1 MRKAAK
7 ARTPAPTKPR
17 RPSAGGEAPVLSLR
31 ALNRALLARQHLL
44 KREKRSAAAELEH
57 LVGMQ
62 AQAPFPPY
70 FGLWTRLE
78 NFKPEELVALIES
91 RKAVRLSLMRS
102 TIHLVT
108 ADDAIHLRPILQSV
122 QERAFYVGSR
132 HGPALEGLDMKAILK
147 LSRKLVEDKPLTF
160 TGLGKF
166 LEKRFPGRPVDSLG
180 YASRNHFAMIQV
192 PPRGIWGKSGQ
203 PAHTTIEKWLGRS
216 IGRDTKPD
224 AMILRYL
231 AAFGPASVR
240 DAQAWSGLSKL
251 GDVFERLRPKLVTFR
266 DEAGRELYDLPEAPR
281 PDAGMKVPV
290 RFLPEYDNILLSHAD
305 RTRIISD
312 VDRKQL
318 FFGGGVLTSTIL
330 VDGFVHGTWKIVRKS
345 KSATLEISPYRPLL
359 KKDMAALTAEGKRLL
374 VFAAPGA
381 THTIRFADSL

>member
-1 MRKAAK
+1 MK
-7 ARTPAPTKPR
+7 TVE
-17 RPSAGGEAPVLSLR
+17 GETLSLR

-44 KREKRSAAAELEH
+44 KREKTSAAAELEH

-78 NFKPEELVALIES
+78 KFQPEELVALIES
-91 RKAVRLSLMRS
+91 RKVVRLSLMRS

-108 ADDAIHLRPILQSV
+108 ADDAIKLRPILQSV

-147 LSRKLVEDKPLTF
+147 LSRKLVEEKPLTF
-160 TGLGKF
+160 TGLGK
-166 LEKRFPGRPVDSLG
+166 LLSKKFPGRPVDSLG
-180 YASRNHFAMIQV
+180 YASRNHFTMIQV

-216 IGRDTKPD
+216 IGKDTKPD
-224 AMILRYL
+224 DMILRYI

-240 DAQAWSGLSKL
+240 DAQAWSGFSKL
-251 GDVFERLRPKLVTFR
+251 ADEFERLRPKLVTFR
-266 DEAGRELYDLPEAPR
+266 DEAGRELFDLPNAPR
-281 PDAGMKVPV
+281 PDADTKVPV

-312 VDRKQL
+312 KDRKFL

-330 VDGFVHGTWKIVRKS
+330 VDGFVHGSWKIARRGKT
-345 KSATLEISPYRPLL
+345 ATLEIKPYRPLL
-359 KKDMAALTAEGKRLL
+359 KKDVAALSAEGKRLL
-374 VFAAPGA
+374 AFAAPEA
-381 THTIRFADSL
+381 KHDIRFAKPTDTKL

>member
-1 MRKAAK
+1 MRKATAITAK
-7 ARTPAPTKPR
+7 KPR
-17 RPSAGGEAPVLSLR
+17 KPGAGDAGVLSLR
-31 ALNRALLARQHLL
+31 ALNRALLARQLLL
-44 KREKRSAAAELEH
+44 KREAMSAATALEY

-70 FGLWTRLE
+70 FGLWTRLAD
-78 NFKPEELVALIES
+78 FRAEELVELIES
-91 RKAVRLSLMRS
+91 RQAVRLSLMRS

-108 ADDAIHLRPILQSV
+108 AEDAIRLRPVLQSV

-132 HGPALEGLDMKAILK
+132 HGPALEGLDMQKILK
-147 LSRKLVEDKPLTF
+147 LSRKLVEAKPLTF
-160 TGLGKF
+160 TGLGKL
-166 LEKRFPGRPVDSLG
+166 LEKHFPDRPVDSLG

-216 IGRDTKPD
+216 IGKETASDD
-224 AMILRYL
+224 MILRYL
-231 AAFGPASVR
+231 AVFGPASVR
-240 DAQAWSGLSKL
+240 DAQVWSGLPRL
-251 GDVFERLRPKLVTFR
+251 ADVFERLRPKLVSFR
-266 DEAGRELYDLPEAPR
+266 DEAGRELFDLPGAPR
-281 PDAGMKVPV
+281 PDARIKVPV

-330 VDGFVHGTWKIVRKS
+330 VDGFVHGTWKIARKG
-345 KSATLEISPYRPLL
+345 KTATLEIRPYRSLA
-359 KKDMAALTAEGKRLL
+359 KKDVAALTAEGKRLL
-374 VFAAPGA
+374 SFAAPEA
-381 THTIRFADSL
+381 SHAVRFTEPR